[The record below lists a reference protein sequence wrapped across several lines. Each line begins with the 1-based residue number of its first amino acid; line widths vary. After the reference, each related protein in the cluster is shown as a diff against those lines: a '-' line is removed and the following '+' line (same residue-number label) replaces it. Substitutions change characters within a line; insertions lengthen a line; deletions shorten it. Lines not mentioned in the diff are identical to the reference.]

1 MTVIEENIIIHK
13 AEVSTKGEKYSGIV
27 SLMLVQ
33 KENGWTYEVE
43 NMKHGNLSLIWRTK
57 SPEKASEK
65 LRDIYKDKI
74 WDFKIVE

>member
-1 MTVIEENIIIHK
+1 MLSKENIIIHK

-27 SLMLVQ
+27 SLILVQ

-43 NMKHGNLSLIWRTK
+43 DMSHENLPLTWRAK
-57 SPEKASEK
+57 SPEKASSK
-65 LRDIYKDKI
+65 LRGIYRDKV